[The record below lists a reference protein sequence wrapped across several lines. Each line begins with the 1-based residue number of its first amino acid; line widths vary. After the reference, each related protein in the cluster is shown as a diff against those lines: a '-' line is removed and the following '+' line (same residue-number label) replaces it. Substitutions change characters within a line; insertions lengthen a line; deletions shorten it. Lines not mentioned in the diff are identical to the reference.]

1 MRSEN
6 LLFLTLSSLV
16 FFVLHSFGEPSKPN
30 MIVIMCDDLGYADV
44 GFNGCKDIPTPNI
57 DSIAANG
64 VRCSSGYVSYPV
76 CGPSRAGF
84 ITGRYQQRFGF
95 ERNPQYKADDPDM
108 GLTRKEK
115 TIAELLKPV
124 GYHSGVIGK
133 WHLGAHIPSHHPLK
147 RLSLIHISEPTR
159 PY

>member
-16 FFVLHSFGEPSKPN
+16 FLSLSVYGKPSKPN

-64 VRCSSGYVSYPV
+64 VRCSSGHAGWWWQSQPR
-76 CGPSRAGF
+76 CGDGF
-84 ITGRYQQRFGF
+84 H
-95 ERNPQYKADDPDM
+95 E
-108 GLTRKEK
+108 
-115 TIAELLKPV
+115 
-124 GYHSGVIGK
+124 S
-133 WHLGAHIPSHHPLK
+133 
-147 RLSLIHISEPTR
+147 
-159 PY
+159 